1 MSLNP
6 RFGAFWLREMH
17 EIGGCAQFLAPGF
30 RRTCS
35 SGPVSWRFARSL
47 QGGGRG
53 RAPKCRPCPDSV
65 HPARGKCTRSGVARH
80 FCPFLF
86 QRRGKSWASEWKTRK
101 RVTVSCSGGTA
112 LMGDRGRLR
121 AFGLLSRADARLV
134 YHVRKRKRSKEEK
147 MPYARR

>member
-6 RFGAFWLREMH
+6 RSRAFWLREMH

-30 RRTCS
+30 QRPWS
-35 SGPVSWRFARSL
+35 SGPVSWCFARRL

-86 QRRGKSWASEWKTRK
+86 SAEREVLGE
-101 RVTVSCSGGTA
+101 RVEDSKE
-112 LMGDRGRLR
+112 GDGVVLGRDGAHGNRGRLR
-121 AFGLLSRADARLV
+121 AFGLLFCGDARLV